1 MARSARS
8 AVALA
13 ALVALAGCA
22 ALGVGSGSPT
32 PATATPQW
40 PATMPPGV
48 TTEGVEEPL
57 ALARAHTSALVGGSF
72 AYRSTLEAS
81 TVDGVPLGTVT
92 TVHRVDADGRF
103 VHASRVEGVV
113 PPSYGRLRAVDAY
126 SNGTVTVVRFRT
138 DGRNRTLVS
147 SADEAALSAYG
158 VVGKGT
164 LYSLVAATDPT
175 VRGTLRR
182 GGTTYLHLKGDNGT
196 VRLGVTEATN
206 ASFEALVAP
215 SGLVQ
220 RYALAY
226 HANVSSDAGWEG
238 RLVRTTVYDDLG
250 ETTVERPDWVAEAL
264 PNATEVPPGR

>member
-182 GGTTYLHLKGDNGT
+182 GGTTYLHLKGENGT

-238 RLVRTTVYDDLG
+238 RLVRTTVYDDVG